1 MVLAIWFKLLSYRD
15 TVLRRMQQNPKRFVT
30 RLNIVSAMVAEPSV
44 QVLTTAL
51 ARISSG
57 TDNIGIA
64 LTTLKQ
70 DIEGESALLGMNF
83 NTKVFEG
90 INIQI
95 TSNFEQVKQ
104 VIEVSVEM
112 AKNIDKLIKTV
123 QATESEKLSYAQ
135 ITAGVSEQFATMFS
149 KMPSRRILPFATQF
163 RATPPARQR
172 FFWPLSRL
180 MLRASFNTTS
190 SVTA

>member
-1 MVLAIWFKLLSYRD
+1 
-15 TVLRRMQQNPKRFVT
+15 
-30 RLNIVSAMVAEPSV
+30 MVAEPSV

-57 TDNIGIA
+57 TDNIGLA

-70 DIEGESALLGMNF
+70 DIEGETALLGVNF

-112 AKNIDKLIKTV
+112 AKNIDKLI
-123 QATESEKLSYAQ
+123 QAAKMAETEKLSYAQ
-135 ITAGVSEQFATMFS
+135 ITAGVSERLATMFS
-149 KMPSRRILPFATQF
+149 NMPYRT
-163 RATPPARQR
+163 TT
-172 FFWPLSRL
+172 RL
-180 MLRASFNTTS
+180 KGIDGKESALAANTI
-190 SVTA
+190 SVLGKERHDYVEWNSKIINAWGGSIVL